1 MGLVCRKPWFAEVIF
16 VFRNRDAAKI
26 LIDYPIFTEFRI
38 KLTVS
43 VGCCL
48 FAPDVIKPWINISPM
63 DQTKFFQLRTALLWE
78 NAYGRMTTRLS
89 IIQWSQKILII
100 DIIITRELLWDQRPQ
115 TIRILHEWN
124 TKTILFQSKRVLVP
138 ELLTYNRED
147 RLPNRLIQIL

>member
-1 MGLVCRKPWFAEVIF
+1 MLRFGVSLSKALICGGYFRFPKSWCRQNFNW
-16 VFRNRDAAKI
+16 
-26 LIDYPIFTEFRI
+26 L
-38 KLTVS
+38 S

-48 FAPDVIKPWINISPM
+48 FAPDVIKPWINISLM

-138 ELLTYNRED
+138 ELLTYSRED